1 MIAMKHFRDRKLGT
15 VFGGKEAVGLR
26 VEELLQRRQNSN

>member
-1 MIAMKHFRDRKLGT
+1 MKHFRDHKLGT

-26 VEELLQRRQNSN
+26 VEELLQREAKQ